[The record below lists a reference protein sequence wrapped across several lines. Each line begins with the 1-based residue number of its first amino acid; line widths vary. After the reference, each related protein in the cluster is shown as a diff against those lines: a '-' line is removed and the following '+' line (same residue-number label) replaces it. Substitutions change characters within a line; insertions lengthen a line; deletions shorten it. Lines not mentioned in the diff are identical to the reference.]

1 MKKLFTFLVVSLF
14 SVAIYADMKVTG
26 AVLDT
31 KGEPVIGASI
41 VVTNGNSGTISDY
54 EGKFELNVPDDAK
67 TLTISFVGMKTEVV
81 AVKSNVK
88 VVLSENTEALQGE
101 VIAVAYGNVTKGS
114 FVGSAQAVGS
124 ENIEKKSPTEIS
136 KALDGEIAGLQVI
149 NSSGQPGSNA
159 TIVIRGYNSIN
170 GSTTPLYV
178 VDGMPFDGEISS
190 IDPGDIASTSILKD
204 ATATALYGSRGAN
217 GVVLITTKRGT
228 SGEEGKIEIDVKGG
242 ANMRL
247 LPLYDVISSPE
258 EYLEMSWQSV
268 YNYARINGQ
277 DETQGIDFAN
287 KNLFSNIAI
296 PSQYNI
302 WNSDEVSY
310 RVGRET
316 RTYPKLI
323 NPYSIVNGSAI
334 VKPQMYGAAD
344 GVSRRAGF
352 ENLESWKKAIFRTG
366 AKAETTLRI
375 SGGTDKTT
383 YYTSF
388 GWLKDEGYYIGSD
401 FQRFTVRSN
410 VSHEAKKWLK
420 GSLNMSYAY
429 SEMNAP
435 GQGDNMNNGFNYVN
449 SIPPIYPVYVRN
461 ADGTIATDPYTGGP
475 MYDYGMS
482 EGEGRPFGAG
492 INPAGAVRLDKENTV
507 IHQVQVAPN
516 LEFKLYKG
524 LKFTIGGNF
533 LYTGYRESQ
542 MTNKYYGDAET
553 VGRIYAQN
561 FNSINLTLNQLLSYS
576 NTFGDH
582 DISLLAG
589 HETQIV
595 SYNYI
600 YGAKNYL
607 AQGNSIELGNAA
619 QRSAITGETNSYALE
634 SYLAQATYAYDNRYH
649 VSANYRADGSSRYA
663 KGHRWGH
670 FGSVGAAWS
679 FSNESF
685 FEDVDGLKDWIK
697 DGKLRLSWGVL
708 GNQLSSLYGYTDL
721 YSIVNVNDRLGYV
734 WGSKGNENITWERT
748 QQTDLG
754 LEFALNKYMN
764 VELDYYYKV
773 IDNLLV
779 TRTVAYSNGYT
790 GFNTNDAKME
800 GQGVEFTFNVHA
812 LNTRN
817 IKLDI
822 RLNGGHYTNKM
833 LQMPAETFNPD
844 GSVKERMTM
853 NGGMA
858 VGHSNLDWYLPEYIG
873 VDPETGLAQYW
884 GYYDSRKGGFSADA
898 DANDVTELDG
908 QHGNYISSVHQYIL
922 DHPEAEGYVKRQA
935 ISGDDASFAA
945 GSNYVG
951 KSGIPDLRGGFGID
965 FEAYG
970 VTLSVTCSYGIGG
983 YGYDN
988 TYAQLM
994 HTDRAGSR
1002 NWHIDMRNAWSFDN
1016 KSGTEPRLSNSIDNA
1031 TLIAST
1037 RFLTRNDYLSL
1048 NNIRLGYN
1056 FPKKLIEKIKLN
1068 KLNLYVTADNL
1079 ALATHRKGYNPSVS
1093 FDGTSDSYQY
1103 TPLSTIMGGVKFEF

>member
-1 MKKLFTFLVVSLF
+1 MKKILSFLVVSLF
-14 SVAIYADMKVTG
+14 CVAVYADMNVTG
-26 AVLDT
+26 LIEDT
-31 KGEPVIGASI
+31 KGEPIVGAS
-41 VVTNGNSGTISDY
+41 VFVTDGNVGTISDY
-54 EGKFELNVPDDAK
+54 DGAFELSVPDGAK
-67 TLTISFVGMKTEVV
+67 TLTVSFVGMKTQVV
-81 AVKSNVK
+81 PVKRTMK
-88 VVLSENTEALQGE
+88 IVLVEAAEALQGE

-114 FVGSAQAVGS
+114 FVGSAQAVSS

-136 KALDGEIAGLQVI
+136 KALDGEVAGLQVI
-149 NSSGQPGSNA
+149 NSSGQPGSNG

-170 GSTTPLYV
+170 GRRTPLYV

-217 GVVLITTKRGT
+217 GVVLITTKKGT

-268 YNYARINGQ
+268 YNYARITM
-277 DETQGIDFAN
+277 DESQAVDYAN
-287 KNLFSNIAI
+287 KNLFSDIAI
-296 PSQYNI
+296 PTQYNI
-302 WNSDEVSY
+302 WNSDYVTY
-310 RVGRET
+310 KVGRED

-323 NPYSIVNGSAI
+323 NPYSIVNGNAI
-334 VKPQMYGAAD
+334 VKPTMYGAAD
-344 GVSRRAGF
+344 GVSRKAGY
-352 ENLESWKKAIFRTG
+352 ENLESWKNAIFRTG

-410 VSHEAKKWLK
+410 ISHEAKKWLK
-420 GSLNMSYAY
+420 GTLNMSYTY
-429 SEMNAP
+429 SEMNSP

-461 ADGTIATDPYTGGP
+461 ADGTIAVDPYTGGP

-507 IHQVQVAPN
+507 IHQLQVAPT

-524 LKFTIGGNF
+524 LKFTLGGNF
-533 LYTGYRESQ
+533 MYTGYRESQ

-553 VGRIYAQN
+553 VGRVYADN
-561 FNSINLTLNQLLSYS
+561 YNMMFLTLNQLLEYT

-582 DISLLAG
+582 DISALAG
-589 HETQIV
+589 HETQLV
-595 SYNYI
+595 MSNYI

-607 AQGNSIELGNAA
+607 AQGNSIELGNAI
-619 QRSAITGETNSYALE
+619 QLSSVTGESNAYALE
-634 SYLAQATYAYDNRYH
+634 SYFAQVTYAYDNRYH
-649 VSANYRADGSSRYA
+649 VSANYRADGSSRYS

-670 FGSVGAAWS
+670 FGSLGGAWS
-679 FSNESF
+679 FTEESF
-685 FEDVDGLKDWIK
+685 MQDNDGLNEWIK
-697 DGKLRLSWGVL
+697 NGKLRLSWGVL
-708 GNQLSSLYGYTDL
+708 GNQLQSLYGYTDL
-721 YSIVNVNDRLGYV
+721 YSIVNVGDRLGYV
-734 WGSKGNENITWERT
+734 WSSRGNPDITWERT

-754 LEFALNKYMN
+754 LEFSLNKYVD
-764 VELDYYYKV
+764 VELDYYYKL
-773 IDNLLV
+773 IDNLQV
-779 TRTVAYSNGYT
+779 NRSVAPSLGYG
-790 GFNTNDAKME
+790 GFVTNDAKMD
-800 GQGVEFTFNVHA
+800 GQGVEFTFDIHA
-812 LNTRN
+812 YNRKN

-833 LQMPAETFNPD
+833 LEMPAETFNED

-853 NGGMA
+853 NGGMS
-858 VGHSNLDWYLPEYIG
+858 VGHSNLDYYMAEYVG
-873 VDPETGLAQYW
+873 VDPQTGEGLYW
-884 GYYDSRKGGFSADA
+884 GYYDSRKGGFDVNN

-908 QHGNYISSVHQYIL
+908 QHGNYIQSVHQYIL
-922 DHPEAEGYVKRQA
+922 DNPESENYIERVAF
-935 ISGDDASFAA
+935 SGDEVSYAA
-945 GSNYVG
+945 GSNYIG
-951 KSGIPDLRGGFGID
+951 KSAIPDLRGGFGID

-970 VTLSVTCSYGIGG
+970 FNLSVTCSYGIGG

-988 TYAQLM
+988 TYALLM
-994 HTDRAGSR
+994 HTDRAGSY
-1002 NWHIDMRNAWSFDN
+1002 NWHVDMRNAWTDYN
-1016 KSGTEPRLSNSIDNA
+1016 KDTDIPRLSNSKDNA
-1031 TLIAST
+1031 SMISST
-1037 RFLTRNDYLSL
+1037 RFLVRNDYLSL
-1048 NNIRLGYN
+1048 NNVRIGYN
-1056 FPKKLIEKIKLN
+1056 FPKKLIDKIKLN

-1079 ALATHRKGYNPSVS
+1079 AIATRRNGYNPSVS
-1093 FDGTSDSYQY
+1093 YSGSSDSYQY
-1103 TPLSTIMGGVKFEF
+1103 TPLSTIMGGIKLEF